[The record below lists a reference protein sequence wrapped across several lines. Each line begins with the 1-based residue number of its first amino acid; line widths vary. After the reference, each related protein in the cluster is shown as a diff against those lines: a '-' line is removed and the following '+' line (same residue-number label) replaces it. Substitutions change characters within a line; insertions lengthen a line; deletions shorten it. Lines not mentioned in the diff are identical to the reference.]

1 LINGMDEWLD
11 YAIETGGK
19 SAVKWSQKIHY
30 KLVSADGLDKMMGAK
45 KDMVL
50 IDTRSEDEFKN
61 ASKNYW
67 ENIGNIQGAVNVPA
81 AGITN
86 AAQLP
91 SSKDKAIILYGFN
104 NQDAIYV
111 AAEELIKQGYT
122 NVSVLR
128 SGIWNLRWSSH
139 NIKGKEG
146 LNKWVVNVPEQ
157 NL

>member
-1 LINGMDEWLD
+1 MDEWLD

-19 SAVKWSQKIHY
+19 SAVKWSQKIPY
-30 KLVSADGLDKMMGAK
+30 KLVSAEGLDKMMVEK
-45 KDMVL
+45 KEMCLL
-50 IDTRSEDEFKN
+50 IQDQKTNLETHQK
-61 ASKNYW
+61 
-67 ENIGNIQGAVNVPA
+67 
-81 AGITN
+81 ITGKISVKYRERLMFP
-86 AAQLP
+86 LP
-91 SSKDKAIILYGFN
+91 ELHTLHNCLLQKTKQSYFTDFN
-104 NQDAIYV
+104 NQDDIYV

>member
-1 LINGMDEWLD
+1 
-11 YAIETGGK
+11 
-19 SAVKWSQKIHY
+19 
-30 KLVSADGLDKMMGAK
+30 
-45 KDMVL
+45 VL

-81 AGITN
+81 AGITKRCTV
-86 AAQLP
+86 AFLQKIKQSL
-91 SSKDKAIILYGFN
+91 LYGFN

-111 AAEELIKQGYT
+111 AAERLIKQGYT
-122 NVSVLR
+122 KFLYLR

-157 NL
+157 NFDVSRFFI